1 MRISDWS
8 SDVCSS
14 DLLPTEEKD
23 YLEKILGAVRLNLED
38 VALLNYARY
47 TDGKYAELKDF
58 FAFGTLLLFGVSPHA
73 LQVPG
78 PVLPYHLGLVEEVRI
93 LATDG
98 TEGFRPDYAK
108 KKQLWTELNRN
119 FAYKSG
125 HRKNRCLQPK

>member
-47 TDGKYAELKDF
+47 TDRKYAELKDF

-78 PVLPYHLGLVEEVRI
+78 PVLPYHLGLVEAVRI

-98 TEGFRPDYAK
+98 TEVFRPDNEN
-108 KKQLWTELNRN
+108 KKQIWTEI
-119 FAYKSG
+119 K
-125 HRKNRCLQPK
+125 RKIGRAACRERDCQDA